1 MRKNKIKDMSA
12 TRLTEIEAELVVVI
26 NKLKEA
32 AMDVEKYTEAVQSL
46 SLKLINAEIP
56 TIPK

>member
-1 MRKNKIKDMSA
+1 MSA